1 MKNECDEDAMKTVTQ
16 QLEADRGAAALR
28 GELEQKEETAEEAR
42 RLIGELREQIQHLSE
57 GLQARQEELAGLK
70 RSLQG
75 QLAEKEDH
83 IQKLTCD
90 MEKLEAA
97 SFEEVMAH
105 AASAEQK
112 TRGLEADLAE
122 AQAKGQKLRRA
133 LEASEQRW
141 AAAAAQ
147 QREAATQTHETSE
160 SYKAEIERLVD
171 ANAALQQ
178 AAKAETQAKAKAKA
192 PPTPEPGAMPSEAVE
207 TLRQIAE
214 RLHEGLLEQAEL
226 NGQQIRALEAE
237 LEGGSAGPGGAA
249 LGPEL
254 VRAVAAEVDGLDAA
268 GRARLAF
275 LRAFLA
281 AEVASDLLPRVSL
294 QDAGFALQLV
304 QGAHLAEVSRSE
316 GSRAAAPSP

>member
-1 MKNECDEDAMKTVTQ
+1 MKTVTQ

-178 AAKAETQAKAKAKA
+178 AAKAEAKTQAKAKAKA

-237 LEGGSAGPGGAA
+237 LEGGSVGPGGAA

-316 GSRAAAPSP
+316 GSRAAALPPEHH